1 MPILTEF
8 LEATPTAEL
17 EPLAAA
23 QSDEVDMGVKYS
35 ELGTFGYVST
45 LLSPLCSAY
54 QTDRSIRYL
63 RKVAKLG
70 PWSMYEKLLH
80 VWGNELSPR
89 EIYEKVRHFSFYYG
103 ESSSIQHS
111 RYVNGLTTF

>member
-35 ELGTFGYVST
+35 ELGTFGYVS
-45 LLSPLCSAY
+45 SPCF
-54 QTDRSIRYL
+54 QFVVQI
-63 RKVAKLG
+63 KLTRLQISPQSG
-70 PWSMYEKLLH
+70 QARPMVH
-80 VWGNELSPR
+80 V
-89 EIYEKVRHFSFYYG
+89 
-103 ESSSIQHS
+103 
-111 RYVNGLTTF
+111 

>member
-35 ELGTFGYVST
+35 ELGTFGCATIST
-45 LLSPLCSAY
+45 LHLSPL
-54 QTDRSIRYL
+54 
-63 RKVAKLG
+63 
-70 PWSMYEKLLH
+70 
-80 VWGNELSPR
+80 
-89 EIYEKVRHFSFYYG
+89 
-103 ESSSIQHS
+103 SS
-111 RYVNGLTTF
+111 

>member
-35 ELGTFGYVST
+35 ELGTFGCAK
-45 LLSPLCSAY
+45 PLNQFTAY
-54 QTDRSIRYL
+54 QAKSDTDISGRLRSS
-63 RKVAKLG
+63 ALG
-70 PWSMYEKLLH
+70 LCTRSCSMSGVTSLARVKFTRRFATFR
-80 VWGNELSPR
+80 S
-89 EIYEKVRHFSFYYG
+89 
-103 ESSSIQHS
+103 
-111 RYVNGLTTF
+111 TTVSQASNRFR

>member
-35 ELGTFGYVST
+35 ELGTFGYVPYLWFQVLVHIKLT
-45 LLSPLCSAY
+45 GLQISPESGQARPLVY
-54 QTDRSIRYL
+54 V
-63 RKVAKLG
+63 RKIASCLG
-70 PWSMYEKLLH
+70 
-80 VWGNELSPR
+80 
-89 EIYEKVRHFSFYYG
+89 
-103 ESSSIQHS
+103 
-111 RYVNGLTTF
+111 